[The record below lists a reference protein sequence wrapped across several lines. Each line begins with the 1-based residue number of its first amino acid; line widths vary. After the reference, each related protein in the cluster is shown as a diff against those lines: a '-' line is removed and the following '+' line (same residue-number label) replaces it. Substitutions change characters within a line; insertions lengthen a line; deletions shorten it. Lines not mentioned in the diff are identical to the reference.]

1 MNMCSK
7 GGGSAMAAPAPYNQ
21 PAAPPPTLPC
31 GNSAMGTSGHDCST
45 KVKACGSAAMN
56 KSSKAG
62 PSTDVGPMGVG
73 GTLSGKLVGDLK
85 FMTCQSTKVKIEGA
99 AAARLGDSTTHNGDN
114 AMAGS
119 WIAPSAIKV
128 LVKG

>member
-7 GGGSAMAAPAPYNQ
+7 GGGMAIAVPAPYTQ

-31 GNSAMGTSGHDCST
+31 GNNAQGVLGQECST

-56 KSSKAG
+56 ARSGSS

-73 GTLSGKLVGDLK
+73 GTISGKLMGALK
-85 FMTCQSTKVKIEGA
+85 FQTCQSTRVKIEGA
-99 AAARLGDSTTHNGDN
+99 AAARLGDATTHNGDN
-114 AMAGS
+114 SMVGTWS
-119 WIAPSAIKV
+119 APSAPTV
-128 LVKG
+128 LVRG